1 MLGKHFNQKQTVKNK
16 VHVLRTYFIGIR
28 EKSAKNHS
36 QKKTPMSQS
45 GDHHR
50 PHWECKDV
58 LLAVMPSQVNRENL
72 LQRP

>member
-28 EKSAKNHS
+28 EKSAKNPS

-50 PHWECKDV
+50 PH
-58 LLAVMPSQVNRENL
+58 
-72 LQRP
+72 

>member
-50 PHWECKDV
+50 PH
-58 LLAVMPSQVNRENL
+58 
-72 LQRP
+72 